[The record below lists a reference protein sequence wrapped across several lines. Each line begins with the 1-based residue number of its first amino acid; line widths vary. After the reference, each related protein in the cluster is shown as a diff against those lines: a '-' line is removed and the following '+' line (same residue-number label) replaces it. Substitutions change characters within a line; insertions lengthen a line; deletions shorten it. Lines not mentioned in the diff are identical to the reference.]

1 MSPPISRRN
10 GFGKRLKNSS
20 LQPNYKD
27 FEEGSAFR
35 EITINSIRSLQML
48 LTQPSVIILALYKAS
63 AFGFMDL
70 VVSTLSVFFEQTYNE
85 TTGIAG
91 LNNISIGLGLSL
103 RASICGKNL
112 Y

>member
-1 MSPPISRRN
+1 MPHISSN
-10 GFGKRLKNSS
+10 PKAERLRKEIENSS
-20 LQPNYKD
+20 LQPNYTNI
-27 FEEGSAFR
+27 EEGSASR
-35 EITINSIRSLQML
+35 KITINSIRSLQML

-63 AFGFMDL
+63 AFGFMYL
-70 VVSTLSVFFEQTYNE
+70 EQTYNE

-91 LNNISIGLGLSL
+91 LNNISIGLGLFP